1 MMSFGFKKRRRTVI
15 VEALKKVDIK
25 EVPRVD
31 MDKVMDKDKN
41 MDKGMAKVV
50 DHPHHNSF

>member
-1 MMSFGFKKRRRTVI
+1 MMSFGFRKRRRVVI

-31 MDKVMDKDKN
+31 MDKVMDEVMEEVEEDPPLFLT
-41 MDKGMAKVV
+41 VV
-50 DHPHHNSF
+50 R